1 MTVIMRRIFHLFII
15 ALSLI
20 FVVSTADA
28 ACPRVPEN
36 NIWGQVGVGA
46 IARHVD
52 QAHKGYWAP
61 YVQKWESRLT
71 QIEDIQKRGVTLVFH
86 DTNQWLRG
94 ETLVEYVDDVRVRV
108 AVTRCLAR
116 AALKQ
121 KTPGEAVAGL
131 AIGGGS

>member
-1 MTVIMRRIFHLFII
+1 MHCIFHSFVIG
-15 ALSLI
+15 LSLM
-20 FVVSTADA
+20 FVASAANA
-28 ACPRVPEN
+28 ACPRVPDN
-36 NIWGQVGVGA
+36 GVWGQVGAGA
-46 IARHVD
+46 IARYVE
-52 QAHKGYWAP
+52 QAHKGDWTP

-71 QIEDIQKRGVTLVFH
+71 QIEDIQERGAMLVFH

-94 ETLVEYVDDVRVRV
+94 VTLAKYVDDVRVRV

-121 KTPGEAVAGL
+121 KAPGETVAGS

>member
-1 MTVIMRRIFHLFII
+1 MTVMMSRIFHSFII

-20 FVVSTADA
+20 LVVSKADA

-46 IARHVD
+46 IARYVD
-52 QAHKGYWAP
+52 QAHKGDWVP

-71 QIEDIQKRGVTLVFH
+71 QIEDIQKRGATLVFH

-94 ETLVEYVDDVRVRV
+94 ETLVEYVDNVRVRV
-108 AVTRCLAR
+108 AVTRCLAS
-116 AALKQ
+116 AALKR
-121 KTPGEAVAGL
+121 KTPGEAVAGS